1 MVSRVKSL
9 LLEKSN
15 RGLHNNEIQ
24 WTESCLAHNSALH
37 PPPSP
42 FPLNPTYQR
51 PPLFV
56 YKHNILRPAPFKNG
70 PRRTAHR
77 SEPQEP
83 GRRAMASMTHTS
95 RRAESV
101 RRSLFGPV
109 DHEQLRR
116 ELRQRLKEMSEQ
128 DSRRWNFDFQ
138 TDTPLAGRFQ
148 WEEVPLDCAA
158 ALYQESAERGTP
170 TTVCPTS
177 PETQDRLS
185 ASDQENCSSI
195 SNTRLRSAEETPA
208 RRKRA
213 RSRSVDKS
221 GKCARITGEQRVPS
235 TCCSEICTDLW
246 LEKLSYDS
254 QTNCLILFVQI
265 FSRRGGGRRK
275 QSACRIPSTKAAQK
289 QLCAKQ

>member
-15 RGLHNNEIQ
+15 RGLHNNERQ
-24 WTESCLAHNSALH
+24 WTESCLAHTIVRHTPTKSPVPSIQPISGFRPLCTNTTSCALQ
-37 PPPSP
+37 
-42 FPLNPTYQR
+42 PL
-51 PPLFV
+51 
-56 YKHNILRPAPFKNG
+56 KIRPAAL
-70 PRRTAHR
+70 RTDQNRTRARTHTTQ
-77 SEPQEP
+77 PA
-83 GRRAMASMTHTS
+83 RRAMASTTHPS

-116 ELRQRLKEMSEQ
+116 DLRQRLKEMSEQ

-158 ALYQESAERGTP
+158 AALYRESAERA
-170 TTVCPTS
+170 TS
-177 PETQDRLS
+177 TSGSTETDTEDRLS
-185 ASDQENCSSI
+185 AGDQENCSSI
-195 SNTRLRSAEETPA
+195 SNTRLRPAVETPA

-221 GKCARITGEQRVPS
+221 VKCARITGEQRVLLS
-235 TCCSEICTDLW
+235 TCCTEI
-246 LEKLSYDS
+246 LE
-254 QTNCLILFVQI
+254 
-265 FSRRGGGRRK
+265 
-275 QSACRIPSTKAAQK
+275 
-289 QLCAKQ
+289 